1 MVLTELGNKLTS
13 ALRELSKKRT
23 IDDDAL
29 KAVLKQVCGALLESD
44 VNVGVVATMRR
55 NVMSRVDLENTSRG
69 TDKGRLIKKA
79 VFDELVRLGA
89 RAKWRARAARGAH
102 GRPSGWGAVVAVRGT
117 HGSRAAR
124 AQLPACAVHRWTCLT
139 PRSPR
144 TSQPRGVATL

>member
-55 NVMSRVDLENTSRG
+55 NVMSRVDLENASRG

-79 VFDELVRLGA
+79 VFDELV
-89 RAKWRARAARGAH
+89 
-102 GRPSGWGAVVAVRGT
+102 
-117 HGSRAAR
+117 SR
-124 AQLPACAVHRWTCLT
+124 
-139 PRSPR
+139 
-144 TSQPRGVATL
+144 